1 MYKPTI
7 AFVVIGFGFLGWRGA
22 ESDRSPGLKK
32 DKFLGLKEEAMTL
45 EYTAAL
51 DEAVLI
57 VEAETESGLGR
68 VEVHGPGG
76 EPLFNLRRG
85 DAQNFALSGFVVETR
100 ETSAKSV
107 FRAYPEGV
115 YDIRAW
121 TVEGQRLDGSATL
134 SHDLLPAPIA
144 VYPFEGAVNVSTT
157 PLVVW
162 INDPE
167 ATGYRVV
174 LEQNDNDGLMAELSA
189 GTNSFHVPAGILA
202 PDTKSQLE
210 IGAIG
215 ANGNSTLVEISFF
228 TGL

>member
-1 MYKPTI
+1 MYKPMF
-7 AFVVIGFGFLGWRGA
+7 AFVVIGLGFLGWRDA
-22 ESDRSPGLKK
+22 ESDQ
-32 DKFLGLKEEAMTL
+32 FLGLKEETMTL
-45 EYTAAL
+45 EYTAAV

-57 VEAETESGLGR
+57 VEAESESGLGR
-68 VEVHGPGG
+68 VEVQGPGG
-76 EPLFNLRRG
+76 MPLFKLRRG
-85 DAQNFALSGFVVETR
+85 DAQSFALSGFVVETR

-121 TVEGQRLDGSATL
+121 TVEGQGLHGSARL

-144 VYPFEGAVNVSTT
+144 IYPFEGAVNVPTD

-162 INDPE
+162 VANPE
-167 ATGYRVV
+167 ATGYRVI
-174 LEQNDNDGLMAELSA
+174 LEQNDNDGLMVELSA
-189 GTNSFHVPAGILA
+189 GTSSFRVPAGILA

-215 ANGNSTLVEISFF
+215 RNRNSTLVEVFFF